1 MIRAQLPCYEPLFRV
16 LGKPACFVTLDF
28 LHPVVATAAVAVVF
42 VAETVLLVVILVVA
56 FGWSELCEMNDLG
69 GDELSELFR
78 DGGLGGFGDRVCCN

>member
-1 MIRAQLPCYEPLFRV
+1 V
-16 LGKPACFVTLDF
+16 LGKPACLVAPDF

-56 FGWSELCEMNDLG
+56 FGEPELCERNDLG

-78 DGGLGGFGDRVCCN
+78 DGSLGGFGDRVWCN